1 MDNFNNLVSGQYEPE
16 DLVNDGWT
24 DIIGKFV
31 RMMRAG
37 AGQIEMT
44 AETLG
49 ETMELADFE
58 KMEQVRARV
67 DELVDDPATAEALK
81 PWYRQFCKRPCFH
94 DEYLQTFNRDNVTLV
109 DTQGRGVERI
119 TERGVVVDG
128 QEHELDCIVYAT
140 GFEVGTDYSRRA
152 GYQVIGRDG
161 VTLSQKWD
169 PAVRTFHGFHTHGFP
184 NCFIISNIQS
194 GFSPNFP
201 HMLEVQ
207 ATHIAYLVRSAL
219 DEGVVVMEASQQAE
233 DDWVATIVEL
243 SGTNNAF
250 FESCTPG
257 YYNNEG
263 HPTRVSRQNGWF
275 GGGSIGFIQLIEAW
289 RDKGTLEGLELTR
302 A

>member
-1 MDNFNNLVSGQYEPE
+1 M
-16 DLVNDGWT
+16 
-24 DIIGKFV
+24 
-31 RMMRAG
+31 
-37 AGQIEMT
+37 
-44 AETLG
+44 
-49 ETMELADFE
+49 
-58 KMEQVRARV
+58 
-67 DELVDDPATAEALK
+67 
-81 PWYRQFCKRPCFH
+81 
-94 DEYLQTFNRDNVTLV
+94 
-109 DTQGRGVERI
+109 
-119 TERGVVVDG
+119 
-128 QEHELDCIVYAT
+128 YAT

-161 VTLSQKWD
+161 LTLSQKWD

-207 ATHIAYLVRSAL
+207 ATHIAYLVRTAL
-219 DEGVVVMEASQQAE
+219 EEGIVAMEASQEAE
-233 DDWVATIVEL
+233 DAWVATIVEL
-243 SGTNNAF
+243 SGTNSSF

-263 HPTRVSRQNGWF
+263 QPTAISRQNGWF
-275 GGGSIGFIQLIEAW
+275 GGGSIGFTQVIEAW